1 MRITVFGATGPT
13 GRQLTGQALTA
24 GHEVTAVTRRLEKLS
39 PRAGLTMARADVTDP
54 EAVEAAVAGSQAVLS
69 ALGAPLTRRP
79 VEVYSTGTGH
89 IMAAMHRQGVKRLV
103 VVSSS
108 VTDPRWRPS
117 NAFFFNHVLD
127 PYVNRVLGRTVH
139 EDMRRMEAA
148 IRAGELDWTIVRPC
162 GLFDHPDVTGY
173 VTEEDSADGLFTA
186 RSDLAA
192 AMLAQLTDGSFVHKA
207 MGVVTTQVRPSIA
220 RLIWT
225 EATRKRLFRAPRMA
239 ECLSW
244 APSCRRP
251 LVRLAGRPHH
261 RPAPRRHLDA
271 DRTGRRPG
279 PAPRRARRAT
289 RHRRHIAVAE
299 RPRGTPHP
307 GDGIIMGSWRPL
319 FPGCLTS

>member
-24 GHEVTAVTRRLEKLS
+24 GHEVTAVTRRPEKLS

-127 PYVNRVLGRTVH
+127 PYVNRVLGRAVH

-148 IRAGELDWTIVRPC
+148 IRASELDWTIVRPC

-225 EATRKRLFRAPRMA
+225 ETTRKRLFRAPRMA
-239 ECLSW
+239 ECLYW
-244 APSCRRP
+244 APNCTSPRCDAGSFPARGLPVALKATRR
-251 LVRLAGRPHH
+251 RGRGSSWCP
-261 RPAPRRHLDA
+261 
-271 DRTGRRPG
+271 RRPG
-279 PAPRRARRAT
+279 SARRPCSRSGWHRVSAARGRASRRAWRGCRSMPRTAT
-289 RHRRHIAVAE
+289 CA
-299 RPRGTPHP
+299 
-307 GDGIIMGSWRPL
+307 GS
-319 FPGCLTS
+319 